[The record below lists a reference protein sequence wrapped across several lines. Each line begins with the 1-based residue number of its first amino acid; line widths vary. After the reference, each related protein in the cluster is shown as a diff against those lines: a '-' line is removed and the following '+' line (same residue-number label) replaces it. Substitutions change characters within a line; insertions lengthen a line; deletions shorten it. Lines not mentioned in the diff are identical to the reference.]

1 MNTLMTVAILHLQQ
15 WNNSGATEELQKR
28 YAVFFRNYARTTC
41 PERGRLSADTNTIAG
56 ASPNETGVF
65 FLNFSL
71 LEKPLHVRA
80 CIQEKS
86 RLKKVD
92 LSCHPKWTL
101 LQIYPGP
108 SIYLSKYIW

>member
-1 MNTLMTVAILHLQQ
+1 MNALMTVAILHLQQ
-15 WNNSGATEELQKR
+15 WSNRRTTEELQKR

-56 ASPNETGVF
+56 VSPNETGVF
-65 FLNFSL
+65 FLNFPL
-71 LEKPLHVRA
+71 PEKPLHVRA
-80 CIQEKS
+80 CTQEKS

-92 LSCHPKWTL
+92 LSGHPKWTL

-108 SIYLSKYIW
+108 SIYLSKHFW